1 MNGPTWWREELRQR
15 RYHRAF
21 RIAAPMWDELARER
35 LRQLLATADT
45 PAGAPVDKRALADA
59 VTNVWRAERKLR
71 RAPDGQGAAT
81 RQARRYLTQSR
92 DALAAAELVVQ
103 EHDGD
108 VLHPGRSLDVL
119 AYQDDPTVS
128 EEVVTETVR
137 PTVYFQ
143 NRRIQ
148 LGQVIVGRPVGD
160 RADLPETEY
169 EEKDE

>member
-1 MNGPTWWREELRQR
+1 MNGLTWLRAEFRQH

-21 RIAAPMWDELARER
+21 RIAAPMWDEPGRER

-45 PAGAPVDKRALADA
+45 QVGAPLDERALADA
-59 VTNVWRAERKLR
+59 ATNVWRAERKLR
-71 RAPDGQGAAT
+71 KAPDWQDASA

-128 EEVVTETVR
+128 EETVTETVR

-160 RADLPETEY
+160 RADLSEAE
-169 EEKDE
+169 